1 MAKVV
6 TAFIFLLLKCT
17 VATKPTTTIPIAD
30 QRFGMVSLF
39 QPEETI
45 FDTYAACVAATE
57 PLRNRR
63 DTDVFSALK
72 PVEKVLYKLSRNSV
86 LCSGAY
92 CDKNPRVNLLCTR
105 HLNDC
110 SRGIRSLG
118 LTIPEYNAIGRKVS
132 KSPNLEKRVREQAYL
147 YRIASTMAL
156 DKLPVVEDPNSAKL
170 VKARS
175 RRREQM
181 FARSLGSIEELRGE
195 QREALRRALNIDALP
210 TNFAICECKPM
221 RSETLQNTPNINSFL
236 SVSIISGDPFLLPLL
251 SPKIQS
257 VCRSFP
263 KQAEEVVRQFG
274 LNSNEFNKMLAETR
288 RNPLYRWRITRY
300 MKRVGVKKSPAS
312 FSSGNEN
319 EFENE

>member
-1 MAKVV
+1 
-6 TAFIFLLLKCT
+6 
-17 VATKPTTTIPIAD
+17 
-30 QRFGMVSLF
+30 MVSLF

-110 SRGIRSLG
+110 SRVIRSLG

-175 RRREQM
+175 RRREQR

-210 TNFAICECKPM
+210 TNFAIC
-221 RSETLQNTPNINSFL
+221 
-236 SVSIISGDPFLLPLL
+236 DPFLLPLL